1 MNCAGDATDSKMT
14 DTSDQNV
21 KSPTAGARPG
31 QHGRPLRVLFALP
44 GLHRVNRGAE
54 VAIESV
60 AHEIAAMP
68 GMHVTLVGSGYE
80 RTDRRYRFLH
90 AGCVPRKQFER
101 WPNAPLLRSDCV
113 YEELSFVPGLVKA
126 YQSSQYD
133 LTVACSYPYTNWILR
148 TRRSRGGRPAH
159 VYVTQNGDWPASCS
173 NREFRFFHCDGL
185 VCTNPQYFERNRDK
199 WFATL
204 IPNGVDPSLFMPGRT
219 DRALFGLPSGKPV
232 ALMVSALIDT
242 KRVLDGIR
250 SAAKVGGL
258 HLAVAGDGP
267 LRREVEELGKTLLA
281 ERFHRLTLP
290 REQMPDLYRAAD
302 LFLHM
307 SKVEPSANSYM
318 EALASGLPI
327 VTHDRQVTRWT
338 LEDVALLVDTSD
350 EDQVAAAIKQA
361 LEMKTPEHVTRSRQ
375 LVERRFAWQ
384 SIARQYVDFFRTTLS
399 RR

>member
-1 MNCAGDATDSKMT
+1 MYFIMKMSPCASPGIAKFCNNF
-14 DTSDQNV
+14 TS
-21 KSPTAGARPG
+21 
-31 QHGRPLRVLFALP
+31 F
-44 GLHRVNRGAE
+44 NRN
-54 VAIESV
+54 
-60 AHEIAAMP
+60 
-68 GMHVTLVGSGYE
+68 L
-80 RTDRRYRFLH
+80 
-90 AGCVPRKQFER
+90 
-101 WPNAPLLRSDCV
+101 
-113 YEELSFVPGLVKA
+113 
-126 YQSSQYD
+126 
-133 LTVACSYPYTNWILR
+133 
-148 TRRSRGGRPAH
+148 
-159 VYVTQNGDWPASCS
+159 
-173 NREFRFFHCDGL
+173 
-185 VCTNPQYFERNRDK
+185 K
-199 WFATL
+199 WFTAL
-204 IPNGVDPSLFMPGRT
+204 IPNGVDPDLFVPGQT

-250 SAAKVGGL
+250 CAAKVSGL
-258 HLAVAGDGP
+258 HLVVAGDGP
-267 LRREVEELGKTLLA
+267 LRREVEDLGRTLLA

-307 SKVEPSANSYM
+307 SQVEPSANSYM

-350 EDQVAAAIKQA
+350 EYQVVAAIRQA

-384 SIARQYVDFFRTTLS
+384 SIARQYVDFFRRTLA

>member
-1 MNCAGDATDSKMT
+1 MVDETRNNTDST
-14 DTSDQNV
+14 DTEATTGRSD
-21 KSPTAGARPG
+21 S
-31 QHGRPLRVLFALP
+31 PLRVLFALP

-60 AHEIAAMP
+60 ADQIAAIP
-68 GMHVTLVGSGYE
+68 GMHVTLIGSGHA

-90 AGCVPRKQFER
+90 AGCVPRERFER
-101 WPNAPLLRSDCV
+101 WPNAPMLRDDCV
-113 YEELSFVPGLVKA
+113 YEELSFVPGLLKA

-133 LTVACSYPYTNWILR
+133 LTVACSYPYTNWALR
-148 TRRSRGGRPAH
+148 ARRFRGQRPAH
-159 VYVTQNGDWPASCS
+159 VFVTQNGDWPARGN
-173 NREFRFFHCDGL
+173 NREFRFFNCDGL

-199 WFATL
+199 WFAAL
-204 IPNGVDPSLFMPGRT
+204 IPNGVDPDLFVPGQT

-250 SAAKVGGL
+250 CVAKVSDL
-258 HLAVAGDGP
+258 HLVVAGDGP
-267 LRREVEELGKTLLA
+267 LRSEVEELGKTLLA

-307 SKVEPSANSYM
+307 SQIEPSANSYM

-350 EDQVAAAIKQA
+350 EDQVATAIGQA

-384 SIARQYVDFFRTTLS
+384 SIAGEYVDFFRKTLA
-399 RR
+399 RH